1 VPPPE
6 FFTIPYQADEDFPH
20 NKAEL
25 GASSL
30 ISLLKNPFIWYV
42 EQKSK
47 LQHQDWEAVETIGPK
62 LFGNIMHT
70 YFASI
75 LGELQGRHNG
85 LEKLEKLF
93 GDRDYLE
100 KELQKLIASS
110 RFRYQIPKNYNADF
124 LSEIIAQALSESLYR
139 FYHDWVQKYLDRR
152 SFTLLPEAEVM
163 SEAEKGYKQLSSVYL
178 DGAEYSLFIRGK
190 ADLRIET
197 EEQAFIVD
205 FKTGNHDSRQL
216 ALYEWFYYLLDEV
229 YPGND
234 VASLFWNIL
243 DADKKP
249 ELSKPERRQQLKE
262 DILTSFLAMLANGY
276 TPGVKTI
283 DRSRLQNI
291 TRADLMTAIR
301 EVSDAN

>member
-1 VPPPE
+1 
-6 FFTIPYQADEDFPH
+6 
-20 NKAEL
+20 
-25 GASSL
+25 
-30 ISLLKNPFIWYV
+30 
-42 EQKSK
+42 
-47 LQHQDWEAVETIGPK
+47 VETIGPK

-229 YPGND
+229 FPENA